1 MRSHPEVPGVM
12 NFRST
17 LFNPLPISHKCRKEI
32 NEAMGKVSRGK
43 SSAKMA
49 REGTSEEVIA

>member
-1 MRSHPEVPGVM
+1 M
-12 NFRST
+12 NFGST
-17 LFNPLPISHKCRKEI
+17 LSNPSPILHKCCKEI

-43 SSAKMA
+43 PSAKMA